1 MPGLY
6 DDEFVGFRVAT
17 DDELD
22 VALRD
27 AVVALDANVL
37 LGLYRFLPQT
47 ANDLIKV
54 LERLGDRLVVPNQ
67 VLHEFWR
74 HRQRA
79 TGSPEA
85 ATRVAED
92 AIGKA
97 TASVKQALETWSK
110 QVGLDAGE
118 LTGLVQRVTG
128 FAEDLR
134 DELAA
139 VHERADARAGEEDPI
154 LAQLERL
161 LDGHVT
167 TALAD
172 DQWQECVAEGHR
184 RVEAEEPPGY
194 RDAAKQEGD
203 APEGAA
209 GDYLVWYQATR
220 HAAER
225 GCDLIIVT
233 ADEKEDWWWR
243 RQAALLGPR
252 PELTLEYH
260 KLSGCR
266 LFLLRPP
273 DLLARAAALEVEVD
287 QQSLADA
294 GRHSDEDD
302 ALAPWTA
309 DALVALLTR
318 LDDEA
323 PVQAQA
329 IRLAAQSGGRVT
341 REQVYELGGFPDD
354 RMLRGFTRP
363 PDGGTAGRG
372 RRVLPRLADPRRAL
386 PRGREGVVFQRA
398 SRDPR
403 PVCGVVRAANWA
415 YPGAGRGAAPGLN
428 AAASWRGSTISVD
441 PVAIDA
447 RSLAAKTKRGVASVL
462 PEPCPPRPARVP

>member
-1 MPGLY
+1 MAALKRVASGILNGVPGLY

-17 DDELD
+17 DHELNA
-22 VALRD
+22 ALRE
-27 AVVALDANVL
+27 AVVAVDANVL

-54 LERLGDRLVVPNQ
+54 LERLEDRLVVPHQ
-67 VLHEFWR
+67 ALREFWR

-79 TGSPEA
+79 AGSPEA
-85 ATRVAED
+85 ATRIAED

-97 TASVKQALETWSK
+97 GASVKQALETWSK

-118 LTGLVQRVTG
+118 RAGLLERATG
-128 FAEDLR
+128 FAEELR

-139 VHERADARAGEEDPI
+139 VHQTAGGRVGEEDPI

-161 LDGHVT
+161 LDGRVT
-167 TALAD
+167 TALAEED
-172 DQWQECVAEGHR
+172 WKSCVAEGHR

-194 RDAAKQEGD
+194 KDAAKQEGD
-203 APEGAA
+203 VPEGAA

-220 HAAER
+220 HAEQR
-225 GCDLIIVT
+225 GCDLLIVT

-243 RQAALLGPR
+243 QQAALLGPR

-260 KLSGCR
+260 KLTGRR
-266 LFLLRPP
+266 LFLLRPQ
-273 DLLARAAALEVEVD
+273 DLLARAGALDVEVD

-294 GRHSDEDD
+294 DRRSEEDD
-302 ALAPWTA
+302 APSPWTA

-323 PVQAQA
+323 PVQARA
-329 IRLAAQSGGRVT
+329 IRHAAASGGRVS

-363 PDGGTAGRG
+363 PARLTA
-372 RRVLPRLADPRRAL
+372 AL
-386 PRGREGVVFQRA
+386 QAEGVVPDGVLPIFVARYPDGVKA
-398 SRDPR
+398 SYFTVPPEIPALYAELSGPQVGPGHGEDRRPR
-403 PVCGVVRAANWA
+403 P
-415 YPGAGRGAAPGLN
+415 
-428 AAASWRGSTISVD
+428 D
-441 PVAIDA
+441 
-447 RSLAAKTKRGVASVL
+447 
-462 PEPCPPRPARVP
+462 

>member
-6 DDEFVGFRVAT
+6 DDEFLGFRVAT
-17 DDELD
+17 DDELN
-22 VALRD
+22 VALREAIV
-27 AVVALDANVL
+27 AVDANVL

-54 LERLGDRLVVPNQ
+54 LERLEDRVVVPNQ
-67 VLHEFWR
+67 ALHEFWR

-79 TGSPEA
+79 AGSPEA
-85 ATRVAED
+85 ATRVAEE

-97 TASVKQALETWSK
+97 AASVKQALETWSK

-118 LTGLVQRVTG
+118 RTDLLQRGTN

-139 VHERADARAGEEDPI
+139 VHERADARAGDEDPI
-154 LAQLERL
+154 LVQLERL
-161 LDGHVT
+161 LDGRVT

-172 DQWQECVAEGHR
+172 DQWNECVAEGHR

-194 RDAAKQEGD
+194 RDAAKREGD
-203 APEGAA
+203 VPEGAA

-260 KLSGCR
+260 KLCGRR
-266 LFLLRPP
+266 LFLLRPS
-273 DLLARAAALEVEVD
+273 DLLARAAALDVEVD
-287 QQSLADA
+287 QRSLADA
-294 GRHSDEDD
+294 DRRSEEDD
-302 ALAPWTA
+302 APAPWTA

-323 PVQAQA
+323 PVQAKA
-329 IRLAAQSGGRVT
+329 IRLAARSGGRVT

-363 PDGGTAGRG
+363 PVRLTA
-372 RRVLPRLADPRRAL
+372 AL
-386 PRGREGVVFQRA
+386 QAEGVVPDHVLPIFVARYPDGVKA
-398 SRDPR
+398 SYFSVPPEIPALHAELPVPQVGPAQATDVEPR
-403 PVCGVVRAANWA
+403 PG
-415 YPGAGRGAAPGLN
+415 
-428 AAASWRGSTISVD
+428 
-441 PVAIDA
+441 
-447 RSLAAKTKRGVASVL
+447 
-462 PEPCPPRPARVP
+462 